1 MDEVRKKQQERY
13 EAAARVMAE
22 RERVK
27 EEEKRR
33 QKMEELENL
42 VNECFLIDHFKFHSN
57 FWANFAI

>member
-1 MDEVRKKQQERY
+1 MDEVRKQQQERY

-57 FWANFAI
+57 FW

>member
-1 MDEVRKKQQERY
+1 MDEVRKKQQERC

-57 FWANFAI
+57 F

>member
-1 MDEVRKKQQERY
+1 MDEVRKQQQERY
-13 EAAARVMAE
+13 EAAARVMAD

-57 FWANFAI
+57 F

>member
-1 MDEVRKKQQERY
+1 MDEVRKQQQERY

-57 FWANFAI
+57 F